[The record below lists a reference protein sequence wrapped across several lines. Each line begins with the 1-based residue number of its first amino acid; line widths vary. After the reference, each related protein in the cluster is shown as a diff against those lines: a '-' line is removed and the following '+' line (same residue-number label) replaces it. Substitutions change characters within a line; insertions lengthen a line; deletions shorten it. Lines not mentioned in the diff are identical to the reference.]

1 MILLDEERRI
11 FEANR
16 ATAAMLGVARE
27 AIIGRSAD
35 SFLDSDEWRSFD
47 TEWRAFQHLGDFA
60 GERAVVRA
68 DGVRVVVQYAAW
80 WTELDGRR
88 LALYVALEV
97 SPRDHPVQVTDS
109 IAHEAEMLSPREREV
124 VGLIAL
130 GLRAHEIAG
139 ELDIAPSTVRSHTRN
154 AMDKC
159 SARSQAQLVA
169 IFCAGG
175 LSGQST
181 RPMSGLGK
189 FVDASAA
196 RSAMITRSEAKPPR
210 PRRRALP

>member
-68 DGVRVVVQYAAW
+68 DGVRVVLQYAAW

-159 SARSQAQLVA
+159 SARSRRS
-169 IFCAGG
+169 
-175 LSGQST
+175 LSRSSA
-181 RPMSGLGK
+181 PA
-189 FVDASAA
+189 VSAA
-196 RSAMITRSEAKPPR
+196 KAPGQ
-210 PRRRALP
+210 